1 MVKIDIPH
9 NLNPV
14 CCMVS
19 GIDDQYFWK
28 TGFKLPT
35 YYLFWASGMC
45 SFVYLKYRKASPPR
59 MVFFGVNSKIQYEN
73 FKKILN
79 VSYEK
84 LEKRS
89 FLFTLSRIQDSID
102 NNYPVIAGPLDMY
115 YLHYSR
121 FYHNTHIPIHY
132 VMIVGYDEGK
142 REVIIYDCDR
152 EEPQK
157 VSYEQLEKALNV
169 NVQRIGSKNTFHV
182 FYWPEIIPKPQAIAE
197 RSLKLQIQFMLDP
210 PLSNLGIKGMRKL
223 AYELPRWRK
232 ELNEEQIRASFEQLV
247 YFMDDRFENKN
258 FNARKYRFAEEFI
271 KPSSE
276 FLNNEKLLSVIP
288 EYKKSGDR
296 FVEIASC
303 IKQTENYDLDF
314 IASKFLEVAEIEERL
329 YLNLREIMSGSI
341 EEEPAL

>member
-1 MVKIDIPH
+1 
-9 NLNPV
+9 
-14 CCMVS
+14 
-19 GIDDQYFWK
+19 
-28 TGFKLPT
+28 
-35 YYLFWASGMC
+35 
-45 SFVYLKYRKASPPR
+45 
-59 MVFFGVNSKIQYEN
+59 
-73 FKKILN
+73 
-79 VSYEK
+79 
-84 LEKRS
+84 
-89 FLFTLSRIQDSID
+89 
-102 NNYPVIAGPLDMY
+102 
-115 YLHYSR
+115 
-121 FYHNTHIPIHY
+121 
-132 VMIVGYDEGK
+132 
-142 REVIIYDCDR
+142 
-152 EEPQK
+152 
-157 VSYEQLEKALNV
+157 
-169 NVQRIGSKNTFHV
+169 
-182 FYWPEIIPKPQAIAE
+182 
-197 RSLKLQIQFMLDP
+197 MLDP

-258 FNARKYRFAEEFI
+258 FNARRYRFAEEFI

-288 EYKKSGDR
+288 DYNKSGDR